1 MLIYFISGCPF
12 FSSRKGMIQL
22 IIWPLS
28 SWCFYILYYLF
39 GHSLFLVDLLI
50 SWSLYIDLLI
60 TCLLLIRWSAI
71 HYCFVKQLF
80 MINSLIS
87 CLLLFYWSAVVRGAR
102 SASQQSRG
110 AETSPLSAEG
120 GLWPDPGETDRPW
133 LHATG
138 TSNTL
143 FNKLAFCI

>member
-1 MLIYFISGCPF
+1 MKDWLTDNLITIELVFI
-12 FSSRKGMIQL
+12 
-22 IIWPLS
+22 
-28 SWCFYILYYLF
+28 YILHYLF
-39 GHSLFLVDLLI
+39 RHSLYLVYLLI

-60 TCLLLIRWSAI
+60 TCSLLIRWSAI

-80 MINSLIS
+80 IINSLIS
-87 CLLLFYWSAVVRGAR
+87 CLLLFRWTAVVRGAR

-120 GLWPDPGETDRPW
+120 GLWPDPGETDHPW

-138 TSNTL
+138 TAIRCSINNYPYVL
-143 FNKLAFCI
+143 SKD